1 MVVPAGST
9 KSFPPPPPLAALRTR
24 KLPAEPAAEAQPLA
38 LVPQWEDALDPM
50 RPAPKRGRG
59 AAFWWKVGGASL
71 GAGALIAAGYVGALM
86 SGKYEPQLRSTEG
99 VRAIAKLEAPVLTS
113 TSSSARTGRETLQP
127 TAAEPEREPATAVAE
142 LGLGPA
148 LAAPQKGA
156 LETSKPARSAS
167 IKAVRAR
174 RARKLV
180 LHEPPVPEAQ
190 SEEVAESDE
199 TEAQPVAKLERA
211 TNKAPA
217 AALPEQPSRNE
228 VQAGIEQIR
237 PALTTCA
244 AGAHGTV
251 FANLTIVGTGR
262 VSYSVV
268 EGEFTSGSV
277 GSCMARALRSASFP
291 QFAGPAFKVRYP
303 FIF

>member
-24 KLPAEPAAEAQPLA
+24 KLPAEPAVEAQPLA

-59 AAFWWKVGGASL
+59 AAFWWKIGGASL
-71 GAGALIAAGYVGALM
+71 AAGALVAAGYLGALL
-86 SGKYEPQLRSTEG
+86 SGKYEPQLQAAQS

-113 TSSSARTGRETLQP
+113 TSSEARTRRETLQP
-127 TAAEPEREPATAVAE
+127 TAAESEPPANAVAE

-148 LAAPQKGA
+148 FAAPHKSAQQ
-156 LETSKPARSAS
+156 SKQPARSA
-167 IKAVRAR
+167 KLARAK
-174 RARKLV
+174 RAPKLA
-180 LHEPPVPEAQ
+180 LHEPPVPEEQ
-190 SEEVAESDE
+190 SGEDVESDE
-199 TEAQPVAKLERA
+199 TAVQPVAAPVVKLERS
-211 TNKAPA
+211 TKPAPA
-217 AALPEQPSRNE
+217 LPGQPSREE

-237 PALTTCA
+237 PALSACA

-251 FANLTIVGTGR
+251 FANLTIVASGR

-303 FIF
+303 FVF